1 MGSDLIDGVCV
12 PLWPVHQP
20 PEHGDGEGVAEI
32 VQRAQDGPE
41 HMILISRDQSP
52 EYWQHPCDPRSSLS
66 RRFNLTSPNIF
77 RKGEDWDEGIF
88 QQRFNIKVKILYFIK
103 SIWFWSVHLTRYIME
118 TAQYNY
124 SQNWISALSL
134 YWLMSP
140 ICWWPAHCWPCLFM
154 VAVAFPFLD
163 RIRAINNYAISFS
176 SDLWVL
182 IKTSSNNFASLNK
195 ESLSVDN
202 QMKCI

>member
-1 MGSDLIDGVCV
+1 MGSDLVDGVSV

-20 PEHGDGEGVAEI
+20 PEHGDGEGVAEV

-41 HMILISRDQSP
+41 HMMLISRDQSP
-52 EYWQHPCDPRSSLS
+52 EYWQHPCDPGASLS

-77 RKGEDWDEGIF
+77 WKGEDWDEGIF

-103 SIWFWSVHLTRYIME
+103 SIWFWSVHLTRNGNTSI
-118 TAQYNY
+118 
-124 SQNWISALSL
+124 I
-134 YWLMSP
+134 
-140 ICWWPAHCWPCLFM
+140 ICKIGYLLCHYTDWWARYVGGPHCWPCLFM
-154 VAVAFPFLD
+154 VAVAFSFLG
-163 RIRAINNYAISFS
+163 RICAINNYAISFS